1 MHPARHWGRHPARQA
16 WGAENGDEWRTEK
29 KVYKEDN
36 PDCWPPPR
44 WSQWALDILSADE
57 ENKKDKWQVKPA
69 ETLDLPNARLKTC
82 CAHWRPSV
90 HSWAPWRF
98 PRLVRLRWW
107 KGCGEEDWLGENFHF
122 LKSITNLR
130 LLTIHGLILAY
141 KTLNSWPATFA

>member
-1 MHPARHWGRHPARQA
+1 MS
-16 WGAENGDEWRTEK
+16 DELKK

-82 CAHWRPSV
+82 CAH
-90 HSWAPWRF
+90 
-98 PRLVRLRWW
+98 
-107 KGCGEEDWLGENFHF
+107 
-122 LKSITNLR
+122 
-130 LLTIHGLILAY
+130 
-141 KTLNSWPATFA
+141 